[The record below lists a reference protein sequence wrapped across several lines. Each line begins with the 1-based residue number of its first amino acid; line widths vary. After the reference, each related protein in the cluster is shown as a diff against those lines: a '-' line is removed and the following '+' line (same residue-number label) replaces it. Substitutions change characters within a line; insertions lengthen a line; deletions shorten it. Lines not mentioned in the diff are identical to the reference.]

1 MVDPS
6 GLEREL
12 EGTPAEDAG
21 ILLDLGL
28 TPEEVR
34 GVLEQ
39 HQSVFR
45 DGWAAGA
52 CTELAKATFSRMKAL
67 KAKGKLGNLT
77 PAIWTV
83 QKRHGMSEGIQGTQ
97 EDHHFVVL
105 LKPSGGVGAFMDHRL
120 FIKPD
125 IWAGYQQAQFER
137 TMWWSYDQIGPQV
150 TKESFNCS
158 RYMGEAPYKKKRQLI
173 PKRNLGIL
181 PGETIHTGP
190 PIGDRY

>member
-1 MVDPS
+1 MGMNCASTLKAGHSIPTQPDLGRFISRDPIGFQGGLNLFNGAGANPVTMVDPS

-105 LKPSGGVGAFMDHRL
+105 LKPSGGVGAFMGGCPR
-120 FIKPD
+120 
-125 IWAGYQQAQFER
+125 R
-137 TMWWSYDQIGPQV
+137 
-150 TKESFNCS
+150 C
-158 RYMGEAPYKKKRQLI
+158 
-173 PKRNLGIL
+173 GI
-181 PGETIHTGP
+181 
-190 PIGDRY
+190 